1 MTGIGIAASS
11 GIAAEAGSR
20 VADEGG
26 NAVDAAIAAVLVSLV
41 TEPSVCSLGG
51 GAFVTV
57 DPPAQPTVTIDG
69 YVEMPGRG
77 LAPERFGQG
86 VRDVHIKYGGGVET
100 TVGHGSIATPGALA
114 GFGLASKAYGKLPW
128 ARVVEPAY
136 DWARSGF
143 PLSRTSRLYLEFCGE
158 EIFGWHPESRAVLYG
173 PDDRLAEA
181 GDPIRIPDLADSLE
195 RIARA
200 GAQDLYRG
208 ELARMIAREIEGHG
222 GILTLRDL
230 GAYEPVVRTPAEVRL
245 GRWTLATNPPPAI
258 GGCSL
263 AAMLALIGDGPR
275 TGWSAAGV
283 REIVHAQQTVLEYR
297 AERLDT
303 AEDLAGETRRL
314 LESAAQGVLGNR
326 VRSGSTVHASAVD
339 TTGLA
344 CSITASAGYG
354 SGVMPSGTGIWMNNS
369 LGEQELT
376 RRGLH
381 AQPPGTRLPSNMAPT
396 VGHDGSGAV
405 LSLGSPGADRI
416 TTALFQTIVNF
427 INLDMPLGAAVAQP
441 RIHVERD
448 GETVRAACELGVAV
462 GEVDLPVR
470 EFDGL
475 HMYFGGVGAALY
487 TPGQGFTL
495 AADPRRDGA
504 TAIGGSRV

>member
-1 MTGIGIAASS
+1 M
-11 GIAAEAGSR
+11 
-20 VADEGG
+20 ADEGG

-181 GDPIRIPDLADSLE
+181 GDLIRIPDLAGSLE

-245 GRWTLATNPPPAI
+245 GTWTLATNPPPAI

-263 AAMLALIGDGPR
+263 AAMLALIGDGPPER
-275 TGWSAAGV
+275 LERGRGV
-283 REIVHAQQTVLEYR
+283 REIVRAQQDR
-297 AERLDT
+297 ARVPGGAAGHRRGSRRGDQAVARVGHAGCAREPRALGFDGPRL
-303 AEDLAGETRRL
+303 G
-314 LESAAQGVLGNR
+314 G
-326 VRSGSTVHASAVD
+326 
-339 TTGLA
+339 
-344 CSITASAGYG
+344 GYH
-354 SGVMPSGTGIWMNNS
+354 GTGVRDHR
-369 LGEQELT
+369 LG
-376 RRGLH
+376 RIR
-381 AQPPGTRLPSNMAPT
+381 
-396 VGHDGSGAV
+396 VG
-405 LSLGSPGADRI
+405 
-416 TTALFQTIVNF
+416 
-427 INLDMPLGAAVAQP
+427 
-441 RIHVERD
+441 RD
-448 GETVRAACELGVAV
+448 AV
-462 GEVDLPVR
+462 G
-470 EFDGL
+470 DGHL
-475 HMYFGGVGAALY
+475 DE
-487 TPGQGFTL
+487 QQ
-495 AADPRRDGA
+495 
-504 TAIGGSRV
+504 SR